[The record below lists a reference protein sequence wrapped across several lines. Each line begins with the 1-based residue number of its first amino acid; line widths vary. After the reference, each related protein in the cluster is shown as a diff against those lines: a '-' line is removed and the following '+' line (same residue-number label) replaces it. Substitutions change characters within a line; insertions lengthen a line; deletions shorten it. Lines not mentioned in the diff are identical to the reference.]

1 MFLFYLGSVTHG
13 VKSEEIIFPNL
24 KEQNRLLSLQLK
36 SHFGPL
42 NIINLK
48 LNLIKLSLIS

>member
-48 LNLIKLSLIS
+48 LNLIKLS